1 MVRDHAPDARSL
13 GIPSMKRRRVL
24 VVVLSGAL
32 GLAVA
37 GAIAFALRPKDEGPT
52 YRTERLTRGD
62 IVATVTATG
71 SLSATN
77 TVSIGA
83 EIGGRV
89 ESVHV
94 DENDQVAAGQ
104 VLVEL
109 ERDTHESAVREAR
122 AQRQAAA
129 ATVRLSRVNVE
140 DARRTAER
148 SRALNERG
156 LLAEESLLAADVA
169 LSRAEA
175 DLSSA
180 SAQLRVRE
188 EAVRQAETTL
198 ERTRIVSPIDGV
210 VLSRTVEPGQ
220 TVVAALQA
228 PELLVLAQDLK
239 RMELRVQVD
248 EADVGQVR
256 EGQRATFTVDAYPER
271 EFEATIQRVSY
282 ASAEVS
288 GVVTY
293 EARLVVDNEELL
305 LRPGMTATATIVTS
319 RRTGG
324 LLAPNAALRFEPQVV
339 RRRFGGGPPDER
351 AHRVEGPHVWVLRG
365 GRPSAVPVEVLATD
379 DRSTEIRAEGLDAGS
394 EVIVDVLT
402 PRARP

>member
-1 MVRDHAPDARSL
+1 MASDRAPDARSL
-13 GIPSMKRRRVL
+13 GIPSMRRRRL
-24 VVVLSGAL
+24 FVVTLSVAL
-32 GLAVA
+32 GLVIAAAV
-37 GAIAFALRPKDEGPT
+37 AFALRPEDEAPR
-52 YRTERLTRGD
+52 YRTAALERGD

-89 ESVHV
+89 QAVLV
-94 DENDQVAAGQ
+94 DENDQVTAGQ

-109 ERDTHESAVREAR
+109 EPETHDSAVREAR
-122 AQRQAAA
+122 AQRQAATA
-129 ATVRLSRVNVE
+129 GLRLARVNVD

-148 SRALNERG
+148 SHALNERG
-156 LLAEESLLAADVA
+156 LLPEEAVLAADVA
-169 LSRAEA
+169 LARAEA
-175 DLSSA
+175 DLA
-180 SAQLRVRE
+180 NANAQLKVRAE
-188 EAVRQAETTL
+188 SVRQAETTL
-198 ERTRIVSPIDGV
+198 ERTHIISPIDGV

-228 PELLVLAQDLK
+228 PELLVLAQDLA
-239 RMELRVQVD
+239 RMELRVKID

-256 EGQRATFTVDAYPER
+256 EGQKSTFTVDAYPER

-282 ASAEVS
+282 APEDVG

-293 EARLVVDNEELL
+293 EARLDVDNAELL

-319 RRTGG
+319 RREGG

-339 RRRFGGGPPDER
+339 RTFGNRRARPTHE
-351 AHRVEGPHVWVLRG
+351 VEGSHVWVLRDAE
-365 GRPSAVPVEVLATD
+365 PSAVGVEVLATD
-379 DRSTEIRAEGLDAGS
+379 ERSSEIEAEGLEEGT
-394 EVIVDVLT
+394 EVIVDVVT
-402 PRARP
+402 PRGES

>member
-1 MVRDHAPDARSL
+1 MVSEHAPDTRSL
-13 GIPSMKRRRVL
+13 GIPPMRRRRML
-24 VVVLSGAL
+24 VVVLSGAF
-32 GLAVA
+32 GLVVAA
-37 GAIAFALRPKDEGPT
+37 GAAYALRPEGEGP
-52 YRTERLTRGD
+52 RFRIEPLRRGD
-62 IVATVTATG
+62 MVATVTATG
-71 SLSATN
+71 ALSATN

-89 ESVHV
+89 HAFMVE
-94 DENDQVAAGQ
+94 ENDRVTAGQ

-109 ERDTHESAVREAR
+109 EREEHASSVREAR
-122 AQRQAAA
+122 AQRQSFAASL
-129 ATVRLSRVNVE
+129 RLARVNVE

-148 SRALNERG
+148 SRALHERG
-156 LLAEESLLAADVA
+156 LLAEEGALAAEVA
-169 LSRAEA
+169 LARAEA
-175 DLSSA
+175 DLSNA
-180 SAQLRVRE
+180 TAQLRVRE

-228 PELLVLAQDLK
+228 PELLVVAQDLA

-256 EGQRATFTVDAYPER
+256 DGQRATFTVDAYPER

-282 ASAEVS
+282 APVDVG

-293 EARLVVDNEELL
+293 EARLDVDNHELL

-319 RRTGG
+319 RREGG
-324 LLAPNAALRFEPQVV
+324 LLAPNAALRFEPPVT
-339 RRRFGGGPPDER
+339 RRFGGGRPDEASHR
-351 AHRVEGPHVWVLRG
+351 IEGAHLWVLRD
-365 GRPSAVPVEVLATD
+365 GRPAAVEVEVLAAD
-379 DRSTEIRAEGLDAGS
+379 ESSSEIRADGLDEGT
-394 EVIVDVLT
+394 EVIVDVVA
-402 PRARP
+402 PRRPE